1 MRAFGLALA
10 MVVASAS
17 GAAIAGESVVSVQLP
32 AQPAPATAF
41 RLKTVVAPVDPTF
54 RLNAPDSRLQ
64 SGYAGMFDLF
74 PFGGGAFR
82 LSGGSRLWSRV
93 GRFRTTEPE
102 SLRYLQSFR
111 AGSLRASRKFRPA
124 LLMGYGRTVDQG
136 LSLGVDAGIVKGKIG
151 TSPDR
156 LGRLNRERLE
166 ALGGRAMRGGM
177 NQLVRMTALYR
188 F

>member
-1 MRAFGLALA
+1 MRAFGLVLA
-10 MVVASAS
+10 TVVASAS
-17 GAAIAGESVVSVQLP
+17 GVATAGEPVMSVQLP
-32 AQPAPATAF
+32 APPASAGAF
-41 RLKTVVAPVDPTF
+41 RLKTIVAPVDPTF
-54 RLNAPDSRLQ
+54 RLNDPGSRLQ
-64 SGYAGMFDLF
+64 PGYAGMFDLF
-74 PFGGGAFR
+74 PFQGGNFR
-82 LSGGSRLWSRV
+82 ISGGSRLWSRA

-124 LLMGYGRTVDQG
+124 LLVGYGRTVDRG
-136 LSLGVDAGIVKGKIG
+136 FSLGIDAGIVKGKIG
-151 TSPDR
+151 ASPDR

-166 ALGGRAMRGGM
+166 SLGGRAMRGGM